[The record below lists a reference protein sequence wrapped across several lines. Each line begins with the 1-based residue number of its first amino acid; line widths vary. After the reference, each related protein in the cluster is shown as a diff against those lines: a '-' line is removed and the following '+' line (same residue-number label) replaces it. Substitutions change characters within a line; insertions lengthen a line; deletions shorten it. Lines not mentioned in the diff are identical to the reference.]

1 MDLSIIVPVY
11 NMELYLEKCLSTLVN
26 QNNNNYSYEIICVN
40 DGSTDKSQE
49 ILELYKDKYNK
60 NIKIIATKNLGVS
73 NARNI
78 GIENSSGEY
87 ITFVD
92 SDDWIDED
100 FVCIALDNIKQY
112 GVDLCVFDT
121 VYVYNENIYHKE
133 MISDTIFN
141 TENHAC
147 GKIFK
152 RSIIN
157 EYGIKFP
164 VGITI
169 GEDLA
174 FTFSYICAINDYKHI
189 QRGLY
194 YYRQSRE
201 GSAMTSQIKNKYKE
215 VNEAAMAVYNFSKKN
230 NLLDKN
236 YRDIEYLFIKNIIIR
251 STMKIL
257 KNNRNLIKS
266 YKEIKEQVSFV
277 DNIFADWKNNI
288 HIIKD
293 SDRYLSSK
301 LGSNYIKVLNN
312 IDCSIVR
319 TIVNFTLG
327 KFIL

>member
-49 ILELYKDKYNK
+49 ILELYREKYNK
-60 NIKIIATKNLGVS
+60 TMKIIVTENLGVS

-133 MISDTIFN
+133 VIADTIFN

-152 RSIIN
+152 RSIID
-157 EYGIKFP
+157 EHGIKFP
-164 VGITI
+164 MGISI

-189 QRGLY
+189 SKGMY
-194 YYRQSRE
+194 YYRQSRD

-215 VNEAAMAVYNFSKKN
+215 VNEAAMAVYNFSERN
-230 NLLDKN
+230 NLLEKN
-236 YRDIEYLFIKNIIIR
+236 FREIEYLFIKNIIIR

-257 KNNRNLIKS
+257 NNNRNLIKI
-266 YKEIKEQVSFV
+266 YKEIKEQVDFV
-277 DNIFADWKNNI
+277 ENIFSDWKNNI

-293 SDRYLSSK
+293 SDGYLSSK

-312 IDCSIVR
+312 IDCNIVR
-319 TIVNFTLG
+319 TIVNFILG